1 MAANEESQARGQEA
15 TKSTEGAAESAR
27 SISDTLGKLTA
38 VARVEAAF
46 GEPQR
51 MGEYLMIP
59 AAEVM
64 CGMGFGTGGGE
75 GDGPQGTGKGFG
87 GGGGGGARS
96 RPIATIVMGPEGVS
110 IKPVLDMSKIY
121 LAALFTAGFA
131 LVWAFRLA
139 RAGRDVGKVGREAD
153 KSLGRLGKL
162 VRT

>member
-15 TKSTEGAAESAR
+15 TKSTEEAAESAR
-27 SISDTLGKLTA
+27 GVAETLAKLTS

-75 GDGPQGTGKGFG
+75 GPEGTGKGFG

-153 KSLGRLGKL
+153 KSLGRLGRL